1 MQFGKVLAAATAAAS
16 LMTSTAAF
24 AGTATRAN
32 TALPQASATAAPVTG
47 VRTSAV
53 TKKKSELA
61 SSTGIVIGVLAV
73 AATAAGIVAVASND
87 SKADSPG

>member
-32 TALPQASATAAPVTG
+32 TAAPQASTTAAPVSG
-47 VRTSAV
+47 VRTSTATKDKSNAV
-53 TKKKSELA
+53 A
-61 SSTGIVIGVLAV
+61 GTGIIIGVLAV

-87 SKADSPG
+87 SKADSN

>member
-47 VRTSAV
+47 VACSCGKLTGLPYLRASTS
-53 TKKKSELA
+53 
-61 SSTGIVIGVLAV
+61 
-73 AATAAGIVAVASND
+73 
-87 SKADSPG
+87 